1 MKDFPIFAVV
11 AFVAALMIQAAEE
24 AGHKMNNADR
34 YSTWSSDP
42 PDSEGLWWILGDE
55 EFGTMGGNYT
65 GSIPPEERL
74 RVVDVTQS
82 GATHFYG
89 ACGGRFISLTPFD
102 EEKRKPGY
110 VGVWKKVTLP
120 ELPKK

>member
-1 MKDFPIFAVV
+1 MRDFPIFAVV
-11 AFVAALMIQAAEE
+11 ALIAALVIQMAEE
-24 AGHKMNNADR
+24 AGRKMNNGDR

-42 PDSEGLWWILGDE
+42 PDSEGLWWIVGDE

-65 GSIPPEERL
+65 GTIPPEVRL
-74 RVVDVTQS
+74 RVVEVTKT
-82 GATHFYG
+82 ATHLYG

-102 EEKRKPGY
+102 KENRKPGY
-110 VGVWKKVTLP
+110 VGEWKKVTLP